1 MGFLK
6 FPLSSCEMDQLV
18 IIEQHITTSQKIIQ
32 LSDEENSSCFD
43 VISEMLLRGVL
54 QDAEVDN
61 CNAYIV
67 TGDFFEFKKWVDLQN
82 EKAQQIMIQKD
93 GIQLSF
99 APLTAN
105 CELLLNEIIEHR
117 DTKGNCDLEYW
128 ENRFKQLSFS
138 EDAVLRSQFGILK
151 ERNMISIQW
160 ASNVPYVLLILEEGL
175 SYFNH
180 KRYIELWNNTI
191 TQERESLKHKDYD
204 VFISHANKDKLDYVD
219 ELYKTICKLGI
230 KVFYDTEEISWG
242 DKWKDVIL
250 NGTEK
255 SEFAI
260 IVISENY
267 FGREWT
273 ERELDEF
280 LKRQNVS
287 GQKIV
292 LPLLYN
298 ISLDDMKNKYPSLE
312 EIQAI
317 DSSKYSKEE
326 IALLFA
332 KELIKRLR

>member
-151 ERNMISIQW
+151 ERNMISIQKSGRRNLKKLQKNMLSIW
-160 ASNVPYVLLILEEGL
+160 RLLKKNTTRFKAGGPAPRPAQNT
-175 SYFNH
+175 SY
-180 KRYIELWNNTI
+180 I
-191 TQERESLKHKDYD
+191 
-204 VFISHANKDKLDYVD
+204 
-219 ELYKTICKLGI
+219 
-230 KVFYDTEEISWG
+230 
-242 DKWKDVIL
+242 
-250 NGTEK
+250 
-255 SEFAI
+255 
-260 IVISENY
+260 
-267 FGREWT
+267 
-273 ERELDEF
+273 
-280 LKRQNVS
+280 
-287 GQKIV
+287 
-292 LPLLYN
+292 
-298 ISLDDMKNKYPSLE
+298 
-312 EIQAI
+312 
-317 DSSKYSKEE
+317 
-326 IALLFA
+326 
-332 KELIKRLR
+332 